1 MTQHWHLWL
10 CEANYRAVEEMEGIP
25 PRPHVLA
32 YQAPA
37 TSLTEGG
44 PVLLPAHGRTIS
56 CACELAVELNSE
68 VYQADET
75 VAFGAIRGYRALAG
89 FRDSALIEEVPQPT
103 ARDEGVCVYYAR
115 WADTFNCVSPL
126 TPRTEV
132 EDPYN
137 ARMKITVD
145 GVEPAI
151 TWASDYLHRA
161 PAVIAALSQ
170 FATLQP
176 GDIISLG
183 RAGEM
188 VTISA
193 DHPLA
198 ATSRVVAEI
207 ADIGQVTAIIR
218 DGRRQAD

>member
-44 PVLLPAHGRTIS
+44 PVVLPAHGRTIS

-68 VYQADET
+68 VHQADET
-75 VAFGAIRGYRALAG
+75 AAFGAIRGYRALAG

-132 EDPYN
+132 EDPYG
-137 ARMKITVD
+137 AQMTVTVD
-145 GVEPAI
+145 GYEPVI
-151 TWASDYLHRA
+151 TWASYYLHRA
-161 PAVIAALSQ
+161 PAVIATLSQ
-170 FATLQP
+170 FATLQR

-183 RAGEM
+183 KAGEM
-188 VTISA
+188 VTIPA
-193 DHPLA
+193 DQPLA
-198 ATSRVVAEI
+198 AGTRVVAEI
-207 ADIGQVTAIIR
+207 AGVGQAAAIIE
-218 DGRRQAD
+218 DQRR